1 MQNDS
6 ESLALNF
13 FFNSHPTSPK
23 PSSCIIKILHN
34 ASPTSYLFTKL
45 ISLLHEAKEVIWW
58 SHLFEKMK
66 FDPGHDLVI
75 LNDNLQTIRLMNS
88 KIARIDTKLKHIDI
102 SQCWLRQM
110 IQSGHI
116 KVDYLPTNQMIADGM
131 IKLLPSQKQKD
142 FIKHLGMVNVKYLMS
157 DQSE

>member
-1 MQNDS
+1 
-6 ESLALNF
+6 
-13 FFNSHPTSPK
+13 
-23 PSSCIIKILHN
+23 
-34 ASPTSYLFTKL
+34 
-45 ISLLHEAKEVIWW
+45 
-58 SHLFEKMK
+58 MK